1 MICTNPGDPLGSNRG
16 NVLLVAV
23 LRTRFPGLLSGEG
36 DAEARSVL
44 ESFVTSAKQ
53 TQGKRRD
60 ERPRLILRTFFV
72 IRISLR
78 PHLAKFQVGGG
89 RAEEDLGALA

>member
-60 ERPRLILRTFFV
+60 ERPRLILRTFCHPY
-72 IRISLR
+72 L
-78 PHLAKFQVGGG
+78 FQTSSCKVSSWR
-89 RAEEDLGALA
+89 RAS